1 MLEGTNRA
9 IDRKGTGGRLIG
21 TSVAGQ
27 WSGLCQRD
35 QMNSVGGVYAHKRG
49 WRARMT
55 VKKKDYVAPSRATPD
70 LAAADL
76 AEIRAVASVD
86 EAVRVFERIHQS
98 RGGGH
103 CRRPEVVCINKAVG

>member
-1 MLEGTNRA
+1 
-9 IDRKGTGGRLIG
+9 
-21 TSVAGQ
+21 
-27 WSGLCQRD
+27 
-35 QMNSVGGVYAHKRG
+35 
-49 WRARMT
+49 MT